1 MLTAPR
7 KVARVETESTI
18 LEVTTT
24 DTDGVNPLRS
34 KLGVGGLTAELELSL
49 LAVVG
54 ALGTG
59 VGAFVPGGAGYT
71 CRTRRSWAVKNAIET
86 IEAAENAR
94 NRNCQLWGRMDR
106 ILQRQH

>member
-1 MLTAPR
+1 MRGTHDTDDTGLLGSVFASPS

-54 ALGTG
+54 ALGTR
-59 VGAFVPGGAGYT
+59 VRTLVPRRAGDT
-71 CRTRRSWAVKNAIET
+71 WTVQAQRREDGQPAGKK
-86 IEAAENAR
+86 AR
-94 NRNCQLWGRMDR
+94 RR
-106 ILQRQH
+106 H